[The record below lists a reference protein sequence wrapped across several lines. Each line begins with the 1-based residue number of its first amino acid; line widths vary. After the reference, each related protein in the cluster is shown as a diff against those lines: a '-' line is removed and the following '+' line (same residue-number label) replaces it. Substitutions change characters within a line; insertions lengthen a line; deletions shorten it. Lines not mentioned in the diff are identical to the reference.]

1 MENITLYFRQ
11 GSSDKVYQTAIEP
24 KDGGCVVTFAYGR
37 RGSTLA
43 TGTKT
48 NAPVPY
54 QDAKRIYDKLVAEKS
69 AKGYTPGE
77 SGAPYQQTGR
87 EAQFSG
93 IIPQL
98 LNPVGPDEAA
108 RLATNSDWCVQEKFD
123 GRRMLVRKYADGING
138 INRKG
143 LIVALPEPVACAV
156 AQLPGAFVLDGEC
169 VGNTLIVFDVLELDG
184 SDYRGLPYRE
194 RQFALMRLVPIHGP
208 YFRSPETAM
217 DTAHKV
223 EFIQRMRDANKEGVV
238 FKQLNGLY
246 LPGRP
251 SSGGDALKLKFVE
264 SASFVIAKVN
274 AKRSVSLQLLSGE
287 KWVDAGNVTIPPNYE
302 FPAEG
307 AVVEV
312 KYLYA
317 FPESGCVYQPVYLG
331 ERDDIAASECM
342 VGQLKYKPGGAAD

>member
-24 KDGGCVVTFAYGR
+24 RDDGYVVTFAYGR
-37 RGSTLA
+37 RGATLA

-48 NAPVPY
+48 SAPVPY
-54 QDAKRIYDKLVAEKS
+54 EDAKRIYDKLVAEKS

-77 SGAPYQQTGR
+77 SGTPYQQTER
-87 EAQFSG
+87 ETQFSG
-93 IIPQL
+93 ITPQL

-108 RLATNSDWCVQEKFD
+108 QLATNCDWCVQEKFD
-123 GRRMLVRKYADGING
+123 GRRMLVRKHADGIDG

-143 LIVALPEPVACAV
+143 LVVALPEPVACAV
-156 AQLPGAFVLDGEC
+156 SQLHGTFVFDGEC
-169 VGNTLIVFDVLELDG
+169 VGNTLVVFDVLELHG
-184 SDYRGLPYRE
+184 SDCRALHYRE
-194 RQFALMRLVPIHGP
+194 RLFALMQMVPIDGP
-208 YFRSPETAM
+208 HLRSLETAM

-223 EFIQRMRDANKEGVV
+223 EFIQRMRQENKEGVV
-238 FKQLNGLY
+238 LKKLTGAY

-251 SSGGDALKLKFVE
+251 PSGGDTLKLKFCE
-264 SASFVIAKVN
+264 SASFVVAKVN
-274 AKRSVSLQLLSGE
+274 ARRSVSLQLLSGE
-287 KWVDAGNVTIPPNYE
+287 RWVDAGNVTIPANHE

-331 ERDDIAASECM
+331 ERDDIAKDECIAS
-342 VGQLKYKPGGAAD
+342 QLKYKAAAEAA